1 MLADGVV
8 VEVAVAAEAVVVAE
22 TVVAA
27 VVGVIVEVVVV
38 VLVGVVVSV
47 VIVVVV
53 VVVVVVL
60 VVGLG
65 LGLEKNAASSGT
77 QFGSVGVV
85 EGGRRCR
92 DPGAKNAFTVA
103 WVTHFFFGFFFLP
116 ATACG

>member
-38 VLVGVVVSV
+38 VLVGVVASV
-47 VIVVVV
+47 VIVVV

-103 WVTHFFFGFFFLP
+103 WVTRFFFDFFFLP